1 MKEVQKFGNEYIA
14 ISQYIKNFMKN
25 IMQKTKIVLENL
37 DITKKD
43 AEVKVDKLTEYMK
56 YIILQRNELKAHL
69 LK

>member
-14 ISQYIKNFMKN
+14 ISQYIKNFMQN

-37 DITKKD
+37 DIRKKD